1 MAKIVM
7 YRWRVRDR
15 STGRIRVT
23 SYHATEEEIRR
34 LYPDAEP
41 EPGTLEERE
50 SDDNE
55 FGTGIQ
61 RGPRPT

>member
-1 MAKIVM
+1 MAKIIM
-7 YRWRVRDR
+7 YRWRVRD
-15 STGRIRVT
+15 SDTGEVRVT
-23 SYHATEEEIRR
+23 RYHATEAEIRR